1 MPLTALTQ
9 ILILMTFGQTFK
21 VGGTTFHSS
30 WTDKQA
36 ATIPKWFYRVIEHKC
51 RKKLFGM
58 KSLILRSEALLSN
71 ILAIFTFRCCC
82 LWAYCW
88 SMEPKVATETVE
100 FQSRLNF
107 IFSNFLSFK
116 ACEFSF
122 ASFLSYFR
130 LELTFDLAW
139 ISNYLL
145 NKMCSMDQQY

>member
-88 SMEPKVATETVE
+88 SMEPKVATKTVD
-100 FQSRLNF
+100 FQSRINLPLHF
-107 IFSNFLSFK
+107 PKFFLIIMIFSWLW
-116 ACEFSF
+116 
-122 ASFLSYFR
+122 
-130 LELTFDLAW
+130 T
-139 ISNYLL
+139 ISTLFIR
-145 NKMCSMDQQY
+145 